1 MAVWRRESG
10 SKIQSES
17 DRQDRN
23 DADHIY
29 SHIRSRSVSLLLNIF
44 PVRSQAEH
52 SRSPTLSA
60 IYPRHCCIRR
70 YLFAFLP
77 PNNLSLSTMLSS
89 LPLSLVILLFVS
101 HPVIAAPSAPQGLHV
116 PLLRRSSRV
125 RTAADWGVWAKVQRE
140 KLSAKYG
147 GPHHSKRSTGTN
159 LIVNQNEDS
168 SFYGSLAIGTPP
180 ISYNVILDTGSAD
193 LWVAD
198 ASCNSTCSD
207 VPTFDPTSSSTF
219 VAKNS
224 AFSIEYG
231 SGQASGTLGS
241 DTVQMAGFAVSNQIF
256 AICNSISDGLLTN
269 PVSGLLGLA
278 FQSIAASGA
287 MPFWQALVAGGA
299 WDEPVMAFQLTR
311 FLDDQRAQTLEYGGS
326 FTMGFVNTTL
336 YTGEIEYINLAT
348 TSSYW
353 ILPLTTLATGG
364 KSIQIP
370 SGSDGYAAI
379 DTGTTLVGGPS
390 QYIAEFYQQ
399 IPGSA
404 PGTGNFEGYYS
415 YPCST
420 TIDATMSF
428 GGKSW
433 TISEADFRLT
443 QISQSECI
451 GAFFELQTGRSAPS
465 WIVGDTF
472 LKNVYS
478 VYRYNPASVGFAELS
493 SVALAYN
500 SGNTPV
506 PSATIG
512 SVAATVQATGQS
524 SATSIRNTNTLWASV
539 VSVAAAIGLM
549 L

>member
-1 MAVWRRESG
+1 
-10 SKIQSES
+10 
-17 DRQDRN
+17 
-23 DADHIY
+23 
-29 SHIRSRSVSLLLNIF
+29 
-44 PVRSQAEH
+44 
-52 SRSPTLSA
+52 
-60 IYPRHCCIRR
+60 
-70 YLFAFLP
+70 
-77 PNNLSLSTMLSS
+77 MLSS

-101 HPVIAAPSAPQGLHV
+101 HPVIAAPSTPQGLHV

-198 ASCNSTCSD
+198 ASCNSTCSN

-311 FLDDQRAQTLEYGGS
+311 YVVF
-326 FTMGFVNTTL
+326 FTSVSLSELVSPVSSTTK
-336 YTGEIEYINLAT
+336 EHKPSNMEA
-348 TSSYW
+348 
-353 ILPLTTLATGG
+353 PLLWVKSTLATGG

-415 YPCST
+415 Y
-420 TIDATMSF
+420 
-428 GGKSW
+428 
-433 TISEADFRLT
+433 
-443 QISQSECI
+443 Q
-451 GAFFELQTGRSAPS
+451 
-465 WIVGDTF
+465 
-472 LKNVYS
+472 
-478 VYRYNPASVGFAELS
+478 LS

-500 SGNTPV
+500 GGNTPV